1 LNKMMIKRVL
11 KFLYKSL
18 IVVGNF
24 ISPFPSLFSIK
35 KKLKKF
41 PRNSIQQWN

>member
-24 ISPFPSLFSIK
+24 IF
-35 KKLKKF
+35 
-41 PRNSIQQWN
+41 